1 MSQPRPSGAS
11 DSAAPL
17 QLRNDTIVNV
27 AQLMKADVG
36 AARKYELQLDTF
48 QLDDDLVAKD
58 VTATARI
65 TRITGGVL
73 ASGHVSGVALVE
85 CHRCLEMFEQPFA
98 SDFDQ
103 EYRPTIDVRSGLL
116 VEQPQPDEELGT
128 IDEAHEL
135 DLAEP
140 MRQVAILD
148 LPIKL
153 ICGEHCPG
161 LGERFGD
168 EDEEIDRRFAAL
180 SDLLAADSDD
190 TDERTGE

>member
-1 MSQPRPSGAS
+1 MSM
-11 DSAAPL
+11 
-17 QLRNDTIVNV
+17 QLKNDTIINV
-27 AQLMKADVG
+27 AQLMKADIG
-36 AARKYELQLDTF
+36 AARKYELELDWF
-48 QLDDDLVAKD
+48 ALDEDLMAKD
-58 VTATARI
+58 VRANARV

-73 ASGHVSGVALVE
+73 ASGHVAGTALVE

-116 VEQPQPDEELGT
+116 VDQPEPDEELGT

-153 ICGEHCPG
+153 ICGEQCPG

-168 EDEEIDRRFAAL
+168 DDEDIDRRLATL
-180 SDLLAADSDD
+180 GSLLASDD
-190 TDERTGE
+190 DDTTDEQTGK